1 MENILNYRVAGV
13 SAGIGV
19 IGGTIANWFGGWSTD
34 LQTLLLLMAVDFLMG
49 LLIATVWKDSSK
61 SKTGTLQSN
70 ACFKGLLKKG
80 VALLFVMIGHRL
92 DITFALDY
100 VRTGVIIAFITNE
113 LISIIENAGIMGIP
127 MPAVVKNSIEILKS
141 KQENGGH

>member
-19 IGGTIANWFGGWSTD
+19 IGGTIANCFGGWSTD

-127 MPAVVKNSIEILKS
+127 MPAVVTNSIEILKS

>member
-19 IGGTIANWFGGWSTD
+19 IGGTIANWVGGWSTD

-49 LLIATVWKDSSK
+49 LLIAIVWKDSSK

-92 DITFALDY
+92 DITFGMDY
-100 VRTGVIIAFITNE
+100 VRTGVIIAFMTNE
-113 LISIIENAGIMGIP
+113 LISILENAGIMGVPLPEVITSS
-127 MPAVVKNSIEILKS
+127 VDILK
-141 KQENGGH
+141 KRQESRG

>member
-13 SAGIGV
+13 SAGIGL

-127 MPAVVKNSIEILKS
+127 MPAVVTKSIEILKS